1 MDFFCHPL
9 FLYLRRPLVD
19 FAFLWERRY
28 PLQGYN
34 VPLGTPL
41 SPSGIQRSF
50 GNAVIPFRDT
60 TFLLERR
67 TIHFRDTTL
76 RGYSGTFRTL
86 NGERLPFSHLKV
98 SNGR

>member
-1 MDFFCHPL
+1 MDCSVTLFFCI
-9 FLYLRRPLVD
+9 
-19 FAFLWERRY
+19 FAVL
-28 PLQGYN
+28 
-34 VPLGTPL
+34 TPW
-41 SPSGIQRSF
+41 
-50 GNAVIPFRDT
+50 
-60 TFLLERR
+60 ERR

>member
-1 MDFFCHPL
+1 MDCSVTLFFCI
-9 FLYLRRPLVD
+9 
-19 FAFLWERRY
+19 FA
-28 PLQGYN
+28 
-34 VPLGTPL
+34 VPTGAH
-41 SPSGIQRSF
+41 RSF

-60 TFLLERR
+60 TFLWERRYPLRGTTFLWERR

-76 RGYSGTFRTL
+76 RGYSGTFLTL

>member
-19 FAFLWERRY
+19 FAFLWERR
-28 PLQGYN
+28 
-34 VPLGTPL
+34 T
-41 SPSGIQRSF
+41 
-50 GNAVIPFRDT
+50 IP
-60 TFLLERR
+60 
-67 TIHFRDTTL
+67 FRDTTL